1 MRIKLFE
8 SFNTEDYYQEISF
21 SEYMYNLRM
30 RITIS
35 DILHNNFLSLFD
47 MSKWREIG
55 HYHHNDELNSVMITN
70 PIEETDICIGV
81 LDDDWYLVRL
91 VLYQSNDSDTY
102 WKCDQMDG
110 LKKLLKDK
118 KYMTD

>member
-30 RITIS
+30 RTTIS

-55 HYHHNDELNSVMITN
+55 PYLHNDELNSVMISN
-70 PIEETDICIGV
+70 PIEETDIGISV

-91 VLYQSNDSDTY
+91 VSHQSSDGDTY

-118 KYMTD
+118 KYMKD